1 MRPKRDCAGGSLFI
15 RASCS
20 APAHPMV
27 AGEPTVPF
35 ERVLAVKR
43 VVINDD
49 FPDAQLHLYS
59 RRGVQYVDA
68 MDLIGAVNE
77 SASFD
82 ETQRVFRG
90 LGRLFDAWEASGD
103 FQWLMLHEFDR
114 ECGVTFPAGLRL
126 VEIMWCAGPKRLRGE
141 VERILR
147 QEWQGGPEALQ
158 AGSVADERERRLAG
172 KRPKKPAKGGSRDWL
187 AGPVMPPAA
196 FSKDELLQA
205 LDEVD
210 PEWLEEVTGQ
220 PGAKRARRD

>member
-1 MRPKRDCAGGSLFI
+1 MRACTQHVYGRC
-15 RASCS
+15 
-20 APAHPMV
+20 MV

-35 ERVLAVKR
+35 ERVLVMKR
-43 VVINDD
+43 IVLNED
-49 FPDAQLHLYS
+49 FPEAQVHLYS
-59 RRGVQYVDA
+59 RRDVQYVDV
-68 MDLIGAVNE
+68 MDLIGVVNE

-90 LGRLFDAWEASGD
+90 LSKLFEGWEASGD
-103 FQWLMLHEFDR
+103 FQWLMLHELDR

-126 VEIMWCAGPKRLRGE
+126 MEIMWCAGPKRSRGE

-147 QEWQGGPEALQ
+147 QEWRGSPEDLEIRSA
-158 AGSVADERERRLAG
+158 VDERERRLAG
-172 KRPKKPAKGGSRDWL
+172 RTRLKKEGAGKGRDL
-187 AGPVMPPAA
+187 RAGPVMPA

-220 PGAKRARRD
+220 PGAKRARRE